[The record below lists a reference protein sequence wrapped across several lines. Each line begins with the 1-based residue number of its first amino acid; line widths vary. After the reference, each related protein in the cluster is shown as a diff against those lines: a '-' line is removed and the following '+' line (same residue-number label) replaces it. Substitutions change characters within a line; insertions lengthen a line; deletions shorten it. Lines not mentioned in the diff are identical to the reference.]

1 MKPVLTKVFDWNTGY
16 FEGSTIWKG
25 DLDGDGLSGE
35 LEADDR
41 SANLAEINP
50 SLIVPVFC
58 RREDEKAITEKE
70 KLRRLKETPEK
81 IRLGINAF
89 LGIWEDYLL
98 NDSNSAIEWLF
109 RNKMDE
115 YKIYDDDSL
124 DEEGKPIKDLHG
136 VGRYMTLE
144 FPGLVMRDRY
154 GHPFWLCITR
164 YFSGRC
170 VYKVYFLNCYTDRN
184 GISLC
189 YR

>member
-1 MKPVLTKVFDWNTGY
+1 MRISTKTFNWNSGC
-16 FEGSTIWKG
+16 FEGSTIWRG

-35 LEADDR
+35 PNIDERTA
-41 SANLAEINP
+41 
-50 SLIVPVFC
+50 SLSVIDLTFIVPVFC
-58 RREDEKAITEKE
+58 RGWKEKYLTGKE
-70 KLRRLKETPEK
+70 KLKRLKEVPERA
-81 IRLGINAF
+81 RLGINAF
-89 LGIWEDYLL
+89 LGLWEDYLL

-115 YKIYDDDSL
+115 YKIYDDDPL
-124 DEEGKPIKDLHG
+124 DEEGKPIEDLHG
-136 VGRYMTLE
+136 VSRYMVLE
-144 FPGLVMRDRY
+144 FPGLVMRNRY

-170 VYKVYFLNCYTDRN
+170 VYTVYFLNCYADRN